1 MPFLGY
7 YEVRFKSVYTI
18 VSVNLIRFNSVLALC
33 SYKLKMS
40 FSIKDQNDNTT
51 TTISREDKGR
61 TKWGSCICVLGV
73 SILPL
78 STIVIFDFIIVP
90 TLWYFFIL
98 LLTSEQIV
106 TVIPITS
113 RNRSKYYVGYT
124 TQIATSEDS
133 CSLSPLQLWVRTPF
147 MGRCTWCNIMW

>member
-61 TKWGSCICVLGV
+61 KKWVMYLCFRGIDLAS
-73 SILPL
+73 
-78 STIVIFDFIIVP
+78 FYD
-90 TLWYFFIL
+90 
-98 LLTSEQIV
+98 
-106 TVIPITS
+106 
-113 RNRSKYYVGYT
+113 
-124 TQIATSEDS
+124 
-133 CSLSPLQLWVRTPF
+133 
-147 MGRCTWCNIMW
+147 CNI